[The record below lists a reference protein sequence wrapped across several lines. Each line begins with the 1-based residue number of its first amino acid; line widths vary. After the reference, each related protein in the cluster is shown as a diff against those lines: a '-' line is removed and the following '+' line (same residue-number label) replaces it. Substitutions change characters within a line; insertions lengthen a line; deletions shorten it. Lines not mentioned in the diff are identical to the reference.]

1 MFIEL
6 AAVAQGTGEWLR
18 RGGVNAGKVLNGI
31 PALKRMQDVILLP
44 GMNCEEVGSGRQ
56 PYRYAGYLP
65 SFQPLKT

>member
-6 AAVAQGTGEWLR
+6 AAVAQGTGEWFR

-44 GMNCEEVGSGRQ
+44 GMNCEEVGVR
-56 PYRYAGYLP
+56 
-65 SFQPLKT
+65 

>member
-1 MFIEL
+1 MDRDDTEMISFQMFIEL

-44 GMNCEEVGSGRQ
+44 GMNCEEVGVR
-56 PYRYAGYLP
+56 
-65 SFQPLKT
+65 